1 MKCPYKLNV
10 PVELRTE
17 DECDPECAW
26 LVEDR
31 EHHSWSCALAVL
43 AATQSNRTVA
53 IPAIEFRMGSCLEAE
68 KGDDTR

>member
-17 DECDPECAW
+17 DECDHECAW

-43 AATQSNRTVA
+43 AATQSNRKV
-53 IPAIEFRMGSCLEAE
+53 GSE
-68 KGDDTR
+68 RR